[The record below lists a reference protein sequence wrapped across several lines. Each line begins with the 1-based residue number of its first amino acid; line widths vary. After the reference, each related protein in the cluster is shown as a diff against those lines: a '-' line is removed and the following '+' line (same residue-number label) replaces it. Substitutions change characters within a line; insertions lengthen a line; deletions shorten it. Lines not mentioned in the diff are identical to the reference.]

1 MTEKRTGSLVTVS
14 AIRSK
19 CGSLLNGAQFR
30 RRMNMEKI
38 VLKGITRTTGKA
50 EGEALVSD
58 MPLSWAP
65 CSILNDG
72 TITMV
77 GNPVTGQ
84 NVKDK
89 IVIYPTVTGSTSGAF
104 GLLFKIKG
112 TKKGPAGIIC
122 RNLHTIDLSGALA
135 GDIPS
140 VDGLDKA
147 PIKTIKSGDWVKIE
161 APAIGKQATITVE
174 RR

>member
-1 MTEKRTGSLVTVS
+1 
-14 AIRSK
+14 
-19 CGSLLNGAQFR
+19 
-30 RRMNMEKI
+30 MEKI

-50 EGEALVSD
+50 EGEALVSE

-122 RNLHTIDLSGALA
+122 RELHTIDLSGALA

-140 VDGLDKA
+140 VDGLDKD
-147 PIKTIKSGDWVKIE
+147 PIKTIKSGDWVKID
-161 APAIGKQATITVE
+161 APTIGKQATITVE

>member
-1 MTEKRTGSLVTVS
+1 
-14 AIRSK
+14 
-19 CGSLLNGAQFR
+19 
-30 RRMNMEKI
+30 MEKI
-38 VLKGITRTTGKA
+38 VLKGITKTTGKA
-50 EGEALVSD
+50 EGEALVSE

-122 RNLHTIDLSGALA
+122 RELHTIDLSGALA

-140 VDGLDKA
+140 VDSLDKD
-147 PIKTIKSGDWVKIE
+147 PIETIKSGDWVKID

>member
-1 MTEKRTGSLVTVS
+1 MATETVLKDVTEV
-14 AIRSK
+14 
-19 CGSLLNGAQFR
+19 
-30 RRMNMEKI
+30 
-38 VLKGITRTTGKA
+38 VLKGVTKAKGVA
-50 EGEALVSD
+50 EGEALVSE

-122 RNLHTIDLSGALA
+122 RELHTIDLSGALA

-140 VDGLDKA
+140 VDNLDKD
-147 PIKTIKSGDWVKIE
+147 PIKTIKSGDWVKID
-161 APAIGKQATITVE
+161 APAIGKQATISVE

>member
-1 MTEKRTGSLVTVS
+1 
-14 AIRSK
+14 
-19 CGSLLNGAQFR
+19 
-30 RRMNMEKI
+30 MEKV
-38 VLKGITRTTGKA
+38 VLKGTTRTIGKA
-50 EGEALVSD
+50 EGEALVSE

-77 GNPVTGQ
+77 GNPVSGQ

-122 RNLHTIDLSGALA
+122 RDLHTIDLSGALA
-135 GDIPS
+135 GDIPA
-140 VDGLDKA
+140 VDGLDKD
-147 PIKTIKSGDWVKIE
+147 PIKTIKTGDWVKIE

>member
-1 MTEKRTGSLVTVS
+1 
-14 AIRSK
+14 
-19 CGSLLNGAQFR
+19 
-30 RRMNMEKI
+30 MEKV
-38 VLKGITRTTGKA
+38 VLKGTTRTIGKA
-50 EGEALVSD
+50 EGEALVSE

-77 GNPVTGQ
+77 GNPVSGQ
-84 NVKDK
+84 NVKGK

-122 RNLHTIDLSGALA
+122 RDLHTIDLSGALA
-135 GDIPS
+135 GDIPA
-140 VDGLDKA
+140 VDGLDKD
-147 PIKTIKSGDWVKIE
+147 PIKTIKTGDWVKIE
-161 APAIGKQATITVE
+161 APTIGKQATITVE

>member
-1 MTEKRTGSLVTVS
+1 
-14 AIRSK
+14 
-19 CGSLLNGAQFR
+19 
-30 RRMNMEKI
+30 MEKI
-38 VLKGITRTTGKA
+38 VLKGTTRTVGKA

-77 GNPVTGQ
+77 GNPVSGQ

-122 RNLHTIDLSGALA
+122 RELHTIDLSGALA

-140 VDGLDKA
+140 VDGLDKD
-147 PIKTIKSGDWVKIE
+147 PINTIKSGDWVKID

>member
-1 MTEKRTGSLVTVS
+1 
-14 AIRSK
+14 
-19 CGSLLNGAQFR
+19 
-30 RRMNMEKI
+30 MEKI
-38 VLKGITRTTGKA
+38 VLKGLTRTTGKA
-50 EGEALVSD
+50 EGEALVSE

-112 TKKGPAGIIC
+112 SGKGPAGIIC
-122 RNLHTIDLSGALA
+122 RELHTIDLSGALA
-135 GDIPS
+135 GEIPS
-140 VDGLDKA
+140 VDGLDKD